1 MELVIVRH
9 GKTDS
14 GVDPGLAE
22 QGHRQAQIVTERL
35 AVEAI
40 EAAYCSPMRRARE
53 TADPFLER
61 SGLNLAIKDGLAEI
75 DKYAD
80 QYISPALMKTD
91 PELFQR
97 FLTNPYEVCQ
107 IDPDDFRRD
116 VTTAF
121 AQIAK
126 NHPSQKVVVFSH
138 AIAINVYLADILEK
152 GSDFFGMIPSNCS
165 ITRVKVAQ
173 DGRRSIE
180 SFNDTGHFFSHK
192 FEA

>member
-14 GVDPGLAE
+14 GVDPGLADE
-22 QGHRQAQIVTERL
+22 GHVQAKIVAARVASES
-35 AVEAI
+35 V

-53 TADPFLER
+53 TADPFLDK
-61 SGLNLAIKDGLAEI
+61 SGLSLTVLDGLAEI

-91 PELFQR
+91 PELFKR
-97 FLTNPYEVCQ
+97 FLTNPYEVCG
-107 IDPDDFRRD
+107 ISPEEFTAD
-116 VTTAF
+116 VTAAF
-121 AQIAK
+121 TQIAAD
-126 NHPSQKVVVFSH
+126 HPGQKVAVFSH

-165 ITRVKVAQ
+165 VTRVKVSQ
-173 DGRRSIE
+173 NGRRSIE
-180 SFNDTGHFFSHK
+180 SFNDTGHFFK
-192 FEA
+192 